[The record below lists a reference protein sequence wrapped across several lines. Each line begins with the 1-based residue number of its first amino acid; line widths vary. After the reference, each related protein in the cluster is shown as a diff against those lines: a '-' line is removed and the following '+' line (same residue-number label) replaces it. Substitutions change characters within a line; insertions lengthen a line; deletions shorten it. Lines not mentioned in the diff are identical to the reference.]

1 MLVFLD
7 GKKTKVIQFLKLSQI
22 MYSLKSCFTFLEF
35 ELCLSIST
43 NACIIFSHN
52 LKKVIYSVSCW
63 HFSGI
68 YLCRYKR
75 LSVMSQEPLKHI
87 SKHEQSFN
95 VAKLMSSLAN
105 FHLLLKVR
113 ICTRLLI
120 KLFFTNFFIIG
131 NKHLIIKII
140 TISNN
145 LNFCKGNNQKTKY
158 FVLAGLTY
166 SASNRCKK
174 LVISYLEK

>member
-22 MYSLKSCFTFLEF
+22 MYSLKSCFTFLEL

-63 HFSGI
+63 HFSGL
-68 YLCRYKR
+68 YVCRYKR
-75 LSVMSQEPLKHI
+75 LCVMSQEPLQHI
-87 SKHEQSFN
+87 LKHEQSFN
-95 VAKLMSSLAN
+95 IALLISSLAN
-105 FHLLLKVR
+105 FHLFLK
-113 ICTRLLI
+113 ICIWLNCSLQ
-120 KLFFTNFFIIG
+120 KFCLIIG
-131 NKHLIIKII
+131 NKNLIINII

-145 LNFCKGNNQKTKY
+145 LNFCM
-158 FVLAGLTY
+158 
-166 SASNRCKK
+166 
-174 LVISYLEK
+174 